1 MEIYNHN
8 QKTGVCTY
16 INLPD
21 INNHDEINM
30 IMVQYLLSPSLSF
43 PVQVGQSKKHP
54 KDQYV
59 KKIGRELAKE
69 RVKTKNASITAV
81 SKSRFLDLII
91 KLSIDGIGF
100 ITFEKVNQHT
110 RYKVSFHESSY

>member
-16 INLPD
+16 INVPG
-21 INNHDEINM
+21 INNHDDINM
-30 IMVQYLLSPSLSF
+30 IMVQYLLSPSLSL
-43 PVQVGQSKKHP
+43 QIEVGQSKKHP

-59 KKIGRELAKE
+59 KKIGRELAKG

-81 SKSRFLDLII
+81 SKSRFLDLMI
-91 KLSIDGIGF
+91 KLSIDGIGY
-100 ITFEKVNQHT
+100 IVFEKVNQHT
-110 RYKVSFHESSY
+110 RYKVSFHESSH